1 MVGTPSIGQS
11 AGARDLKVMRNRRL
25 LVLLSVVIA
34 LSGCS
39 KKAATTQ
46 EQLDRKF
53 EETMKGVTLV
63 GRSTRLQD
71 DKIIGEEKYV
81 IEGVS
86 KLAGDTWLFRSR
98 LQYGGHDIPLP
109 LPVTIKWAGDT
120 PVITLTDLSIPGMG
134 TYTARVILYR
144 DQYAGTWSGK
154 KGGGQIFGKIVRN
167 R

>member
-1 MVGTPSIGQS
+1 MS
-11 AGARDLKVMRNRRL
+11 KNHL

-39 KKAATTQ
+39 KKAVTTQ

-53 EETMKGVTLV
+53 QETMKGVTLV

-167 R
+167 P

>member
-1 MVGTPSIGQS
+1 MIDAANAVLSAKPARRGPYKDQS
-11 AGARDLKVMRNRRL
+11 
-25 LVLLSVVIA
+25 LVLLSIMIA

-39 KKAATTQ
+39 KKVVTTQ
-46 EQLDRKF
+46 DQLDQKF
-53 EETMKGVTLV
+53 VEMMKGVTLV
-63 GRSTRLQD
+63 GRSTRLRD

-86 KLAGDTWLFRSR
+86 KLTGDTWLLRSR
-98 LQYGGHDIPLP
+98 LQYGGRDIPLP

-134 TYTARVILYR
+134 AYTARVILYR

-154 KGGGQIFGKIVRN
+154 NEGGQIFGKIVRN
-167 R
+167 P